1 MSMMLLGGLGKFD
14 PFMRFWLCFIYP
26 HTSLIA
32 QVGAHR
38 AVTQIIQPELEA
50 YFGLCYESLCREALP
65 LLYEKENVSALYEV
79 GSYWD
84 SGVQIDVVGLRR
96 DGWIDLGECKWG
108 AVKSLV
114 SAAAELEEKVR
125 HYPNAEDATVGRHLF
140 VRSLKRGRKK
150 QPENVRIHTLD
161 ELYE

>member
-1 MSMMLLGGLGKFD
+1 
-14 PFMRFWLCFIYP
+14 
-26 HTSLIA
+26 A

-38 AVTQIIQPELEA
+38 AVTQIIAPELEA

-65 LLYEKENVSALYEV
+65 LLYERENVSALYEV

-84 SGVQIDVVGLRR
+84 SKVQIDVVGRR
-96 DGWIDLGECKWG
+96 QDGWIDIGECKWG
-108 AVKSLV
+108 TGKSMV
-114 SAAAELEEKVR
+114 SAATELEEKVL

-140 VRSLKRGRKK
+140 VRSLKGGRKK
-150 QPENVRIHTLD
+150 RPENVRIHTLD